1 MTNWDEIETKLH
13 SAKSSEDDLN
23 KMLFANA
30 FGWSYPLVGAAY
42 HHFDELTR
50 QYGKTDFTGDAEAAF
65 VLARR
70 VLEKARFRIDVRE
83 DKSAEVTMSGEDYE
97 EWNPGVY
104 DVIKTA
110 PSLALAICACTVEI
124 MKQMSQK
131 SDAKDL
137 IG

>member
-1 MTNWDEIETKLH
+1 MTNWDDIEAKLH
-13 SAKSSEDDLN
+13 SAKSSVDDLN
-23 KMLFANA
+23 KMLFAEA

-50 QYGKTDFTGDAEAAF
+50 QHGKTDFTGDAEAAF

-83 DKSAEVTMSGEDYE
+83 DKSAEASMSGDDYDD
-97 EWNPGVY
+97 WNPGSY
-104 DVIKTA
+104 DVTKAA
-110 PSLALAICACTVEI
+110 PSLALAICACAVEI
-124 MKQMSQK
+124 MKQMSQNAA
-131 SDAKDL
+131 AKDL